1 MTGSHRHEDDGRPM
15 HMLDANLVKLA
26 AAIQQTS
33 SYSLWSK
40 RLTDL
45 QVTKIERRVQ
55 VSWLFRQ
62 TRWHTQLE
70 SSDDWKAIIHST
82 RVMDAIDLDEFV
94 RDLGAIGI
102 DLDGEGERGIRRA
115 LHIALG
121 DALRVAQD
129 RIDTAAC
136 DAPCLEERGGAR

>member
-1 MTGSHRHEDDGRPM
+1 M

-33 SYSLWSK
+33 ACSLWAK

-45 QVTKIERRVQ
+45 RVTKIERRVQ

-62 TRWHTQLE
+62 TRWHTELE
-70 SSDDWKAIIHST
+70 SSEGWKATMPST
-82 RVMDAIDLDEFV
+82 KVLDAVDVNEFV
-94 RDLGAIGI
+94 RGLAGTGMDVREF
-102 DLDGEGERGIRRA
+102 DDRDIRRA
-115 LHIALG
+115 LHTALG

-136 DAPCLEERGGAR
+136 DAPCIEERGGAR